1 MKAERLA
8 KLRELTI
15 KLNLELE
22 TWKTFNE
29 ALTHRTYVT
38 ENPAKGLNDNQRL
51 EFLGDAILGMIIA
64 EYLFTVYQDKT
75 EGDLTR
81 MRAAV
86 VCEQALGNQ
95 ATQLKLGEY
104 LLLGKGEELTGGRE
118 RISNLAD
125 AVEAIIGAVYL
136 ELGLDITRKLILQLL
151 TGEIEMVAKG
161 GYRDYKTMLQELIHR
176 LYGDVVSYEILKE
189 SGPDHQK
196 FYEAGVFLKGQLLA
210 KGSGKS
216 KKEAE
221 QQAADKALKILNDK
235 K

>member
-1 MKAERLA
+1 MTEDRLIRL
-8 KLRELTI
+8 KELSK
-15 KLNLELE
+15 KLNLELD
-22 TWKTFNE
+22 TWKVFNE

-38 ENPAKGLNDNQRL
+38 ENPSKGYNDNQRL
-51 EFLGDAILGMIIA
+51 EFLGDAILGMVIA
-64 EYLFTVYQDKT
+64 EHLFTVYQDKT

-86 VCEQALGNQ
+86 VCEQALGKQ
-95 ATQLKLGEY
+95 AAKLELGEY

-125 AVEAIIGAVYL
+125 AIEAIIGAVYL
-136 ELGLDITRKLILQLL
+136 ELGLDMARNLVLFLL
-151 TGEIEMVAKG
+151 TEEIKMVAKG

-196 FYEAGVFLKGQLLA
+196 FYEAGVFLKGKILA

-221 QQAADKALKILNDK
+221 QQAADKALEILNTK